1 MGLFNIYKHQF
12 SYNLFQISFRIA
24 NLELMADYGCEAWRV
39 YNEVLQ
45 TLVNKLQN
53 R

>member
-1 MGLFNIYKHQF
+1 MVFKMYSFTLVSEYNFQF
-12 SYNLFQISFRIA
+12 LSRIA
-24 NLELMADYGCEAWRV
+24 NLELMTDYGCEAWRV